1 MQSVVNEVKNYEE
14 KAIFTIWQFVGGTT
28 RESGFVVEKWS
39 VKMLVALFLLAL

>member
-1 MQSVVNEVKNYEE
+1 MQSVVNEVENYE